1 MNTIRRLFQGTIFTA
16 NVVIIILFILSAYS
30 DRVSPNTFV
39 FMSYLGIAFPLLC
52 LITAAFTVYWIISTE
67 WRYFLLNMCCFLL
80 CWGAIKNYCPYNPSS
95 SETEIS
101 KGNTIKVLTYNVMAF
116 GYKNHTKE
124 SPNRI
129 LEYIANSDADIVC
142 IQEYMESKSPKYLNR
157 EKITKCLSMYPYYSI
172 IPLKENKYQL
182 TGLAVFSKYP
192 ISKSRKIAYETQFNG
207 SSYHEITIKG
217 KKLTLINNHL
227 ESFKLTNEDRSKYST
242 FIKSMGSDNFEKVKG
257 SIQQKLGP
265 AFKIRAKQAEKVAEE
280 IKKAANGRLL
290 VCGDFNDTPISYT
303 HRTIQKG
310 LKDAFAESGKGIGI
324 TYNQNFFW
332 FRIDNIFYS
341 PKMQSYNCTVDKIKD
356 SDHYPLWCKLKL
368 NQIPTGHSSSIEL

>member
-192 ISKSRKIAYETQFNG
+192 ISKSRKIA
-207 SSYHEITIKG
+207 S
-217 KKLTLINNHL
+217 
-227 ESFKLTNEDRSKYST
+227 
-242 FIKSMGSDNFEKVKG
+242 
-257 SIQQKLGP
+257 
-265 AFKIRAKQAEKVAEE
+265 
-280 IKKAANGRLL
+280 
-290 VCGDFNDTPISYT
+290 
-303 HRTIQKG
+303 
-310 LKDAFAESGKGIGI
+310 
-324 TYNQNFFW
+324 
-332 FRIDNIFYS
+332 
-341 PKMQSYNCTVDKIKD
+341 
-356 SDHYPLWCKLKL
+356 
-368 NQIPTGHSSSIEL
+368 

>member
-242 FIKSMGSDNFEKVKG
+242 FIKSMGSDNFEKLRG
-257 SIQQKLGP
+257 FIQQKVGP

-368 NQIPTGHSSSIEL
+368 N